1 MHHLSK
7 EEYSNLL
14 QSAIASKYKKI
25 VKHIKHAREENIIS
39 RIKINGTGTSFV
51 TLKRT
56 V

>member
-25 VKHIKHAREENIIS
+25 VKHIKHAREENIN